1 MSLTVRIVVLD
12 KTELVLA
19 KKERIVTGDAAV
31 DICSAAVMQERK
43 ESYDLWNLSAGFR
56 SI

>member
-12 KTELVLA
+12 KTELVLS

-31 DICSAAVMQERK
+31 DICFAAIKQERK